1 MTASEELLG
10 WARRLSLGVEEVEAA
25 GVVRKIFPTSA
36 EDAAEARN
44 GAIHRRLHPLHPVHF
59 HRQRGQQIVN
69 QSWAWCH
76 YLKLVKQNSKTSKKF
91 QGKQNYE
98 NIINCSLSSLLFS
111 IHNTQKIQNSNF
123 TKKIRETLFIFEL
136 HSTEVLSIWRLFSQN
151 IQNYL
156 GRGVLPETLRRGP
169 YAVVERA

>member
-1 MTASEELLG
+1 MLPYPTTLFTRMTASEEHLG

-76 YLKLVKQNSKTSKKF
+76 YLKLVKQISKNSKKF

-98 NIINCSLSSLLFS
+98 NIINCS
-111 IHNTQKIQNSNF
+111 QNSNF
-123 TKKIRETLFIFEL
+123 TKIRETLFTFEL
-136 HSTEVLSIWRLFSQN
+136 HSTVSFRFDEFFHRAVKILILF
-151 IQNYL
+151 
-156 GRGVLPETLRRGP
+156 
-169 YAVVERA
+169 